1 MENSC
6 IFLFSMEVNI
16 YASHPKVSSF
26 GIHIEHPI
34 FFSHCEQMG
43 GSLLAWM
50 FCNLLMQPFQWSL
63 SMAHAFHPFFGW
75 TFLVILVHGMFFCL
89 KFEGGPGTAND
100 VANTMMQKFWNSAL
114 ALEPPDEDFDSH
126 RSC

>member
-1 MENSC
+1 
-6 IFLFSMEVNI
+6 
-16 YASHPKVSSF
+16 
-26 GIHIEHPI
+26 
-34 FFSHCEQMG
+34 MG

-63 SMAHAFHPFFGW
+63 SMAHAFPPFFVS
-75 TFLVILVHGMFFCL
+75 TFLVIFVHGIFFCL
-89 KFEGGPGTAND
+89 KFEGGLGTAND
-100 VANTMMQKFWNSAL
+100 EANTMMQKFWNSAL